1 MCLYVFCYCLD
12 VAFLNFCNVE
22 LVYRELNCH
31 VEYTLLLQHILALA
45 GTGGLKIAPYS
56 ADLFP
61 EAEADP
67 KFLENAGE
75 TDICFVED
83 RSLRPFENRVGQI
96 WLYHW
101 NRRYPADLFFDLPL
115 ENYQLVYSDSFAGYS
130 HEKITAEHWIC

>member
-1 MCLYVFCYCLD
+1 MIV
-12 VAFLNFCNVE
+12 VSVVE
-22 LVYRELNCH
+22 DRGGMMFHHRRVSRDRVLV
-31 VEYTLLLQHILALA
+31 QHILALA

-83 RSLRPFENRVGQI
+83 RSLRPFENRIGEI